1 MDNGVYG
8 ALFLGLLLSVFII
21 CGGALAIVGLCI
33 IGLIL
38 SFGLIFII
46 ATKLKG

>member
-1 MDNGVYG
+1 MGNGFGGTFIVI
-8 ALFLGLLLSVFII
+8 LLLSVFII